1 MDARPIRAH
10 AIVPLATD
18 PDDASG
24 AGIVAVM
31 LLDRLPDHLDRV
43 AIVDGVGTLSY
54 RSLIERAHGICEAL
68 CAPTRDRTGERIA
81 ILCTPGREFTAA
93 ILAVWWA
100 GANAV
105 PLHPEHPLA
114 ELQHPI
120 HDARCSTIIT
130 SAASHDLALELG
142 ALESCR
148 VVDAVQPL
156 RADATRPSPAEGD
169 DALIVYTS
177 GTTGRPKGVVH
188 THRSLAA
195 MMSAM
200 TSAWG
205 WTADDHTLCVLPLHH
220 VHGLVNVTLTSLWA
234 GAVCESPGRFDAI
247 TVWNRMAAGDL
258 TLFMAVPTVYARLV
272 NAWEEA
278 DASTRE
284 RWSAG
289 ARRLRLMVSGS
300 AALPVA
306 TLDRW
311 RDLTG
316 HVLLERYG
324 MTELGMALSNTLE
337 VRTPGHVGFPFPG
350 VEVALDAEGQLRVR
364 GPQVFDRYWNRPADT
379 AASFEEGWFL
389 TGDVAELDEHGYR
402 LLGRASI
409 DILKTG
415 GEKISALEIEEVH
428 RQHPAISDCAVVGLS
443 DDEWGQ
449 RVAIALIAAPSAD
462 PHADPEQLTLEAL
475 RDWGRSRLSAPKLPK
490 AVLVVD
496 DLPRNAMGK
505 VVKTEVATLFEIE
518 PPATA

>member
-1 MDARPIRAH
+1 
-10 AIVPLATD
+10 
-18 PDDASG
+18 
-24 AGIVAVM
+24 M
-31 LLDRLPDHLDRV
+31 LLDRLASHTDRV
-43 AIVDGVGTLSY
+43 AIIDPVGTLSY
-54 RSLIERAHGICEAL
+54 RSLIERAHGICEEL
-68 CAPTRDRTGERIA
+68 CSPNLDRSGERIA

-100 GANAV
+100 GAIAV
-105 PLHPEHPLA
+105 PLHPEHPLP

-120 HDARCSTIIT
+120 HDSRCSTII
-130 SAASHDLALELG
+130 ASHSSRDLALELA
-142 ALESCR
+142 ALEGCR
-148 VVDAVQPL
+148 VVDVVQPL
-156 RADATRPSPAEGD
+156 RPDAVRPSPASD
-169 DALIVYTS
+169 ADALIVYTS

-188 THRSLAA
+188 THASLAA

-220 VHGLVNVTLTSLWA
+220 VHGLVNITLTALWT
-234 GAVCESPGRFDAI
+234 GAVCESPGRFDPVS
-247 TVWNRMAAGDL
+247 VWNRMASGDL
-258 TLFMAVPTVYARLV
+258 TVFMAVPTVYARLV
-272 NAWEEA
+272 AAWEEA
-278 DASTRE
+278 DAATRE
-284 RWSAG
+284 RWSTG

-311 RDLTG
+311 RELTG

-337 VRTPGHVGFPFPG
+337 TRTPGHVGFPFPG
-350 VEVALDAEGQLRVR
+350 VEVVLDAEGHLRVR

-379 AASFEEGWFL
+379 AASFADGWFL

-415 GEKISALEIEEVH
+415 GEKISALEIEEVF
-428 RQHPAISDCAVVGLS
+428 REHPDIADCAVVGLP
-443 DDEWGQ
+443 DTEWGQ
-449 RVAIALIAAPSAD
+449 RVAIAVIAGAD
-462 PHADPEQLTLEAL
+462 ADEPGLTLDVL
-475 RDWGRSRLSAPKLPK
+475 RDWGRSRLSTPKLPK

-496 DLPRNAMGK
+496 ELPRNAMGK
-505 VVKTEVATLFEIE
+505 VVKTEVAALFEVE